1 MKFKSEVA
9 LVMNNL
15 ETERSKLKDGV
26 KKVLSKF
33 KSNVV
38 DGTIDVVKEA
48 SNRNLQVINFV

>member
-1 MKFKSEVA
+1 
-9 LVMNNL
+9 MNNL